1 MNPIPIPPGME
12 TRLFLLE
19 ADALSQLPEAIHSL
33 WGSQARPWLVA
44 DDNTWAAAGAR
55 VAEILRSAGLDGP
68 APFRFPGSPML
79 HADESN
85 VNLLLEAFP
94 ENVVPVAIGGG
105 TVNDLVKRAS
115 GVRHVSYCC
124 VPTAPS
130 VDGYTS
136 SGAALTVAGLKQ
148 TLPCPAPLAV
158 IADSGIL
165 RAAPSE
171 MFAAG
176 YADLMA
182 KIPAGADWIAA
193 DTLGIEAIDPAVW
206 ALVQTPLRDNLSDPA
221 DVRRV
226 FTGLAATGYAMQLYR
241 DSRPASGADHLV
253 SHIWE
258 MENLCCD
265 GKPVSHGFKV
275 AIGTVISTALYE
287 ALFSLSEQ
295 EARQLARPGLNRAE
309 REAEIDAL
317 LSVGSYGAAARTI
330 ALDKFRE
337 GRSLAERRE
346 LIYHNWEKL
355 RQRILH
361 QLYPLQELTAR
372 LAAARCPVKPA
383 DIRLGREQFLHGIR
397 TAQLIRKRYTVL
409 DLAYELGLMEELLK
423 RILPVMKFQAPK
435 KISGTT

>member
-1 MNPIPIPPGME
+1 MNPVPIPPGME

-19 ADALSQLPEAIHSL
+19 NDALNQLPEAIRSL
-33 WGSQARPWLVA
+33 WGNDARPWLVA
-44 DDNTWAAAGAR
+44 DGNTWRAAGAE
-55 VAEILRSAGLDGP
+55 VAKILKAAGMEGP
-68 APFRFPGSPML
+68 DPFLFPGTPML

-85 VNLLLEAFP
+85 VNLLLEQFP

-115 GVRHVSYCC
+115 GLRHVSYCC

-136 SGAALTVAGLKQ
+136 SGAALTASGLKQ

-158 IADSGIL
+158 VADSGIL
-165 RAAPSE
+165 RNAPPE

-182 KIPAGADWIAA
+182 KIPAGADWLAA

-206 ALVQTPLRDNLSDPA
+206 ELVQTPLRDNLSDPS

-226 FTGLAATGYAMQLYR
+226 FTGLAATGYAMQLYH

-275 AIGTVISTALYE
+275 AIGTVTSTALYE

-295 EARQLARPGLNRAE
+295 EARRLARPCLDRAG

-317 LSVGSYGAAARTI
+317 LSVGTYGAATRTI
-330 ALDKFRE
+330 ALAKFRE
-337 GRSLAERRE
+337 GRALAERRE
-346 LIYHNWEKL
+346 LIYRNWETL
-355 RQRILH
+355 RERILH
-361 QLYPLQELTAR
+361 QLYPLEELTRR
-372 LAAARCPVKPA
+372 LTAAGCPVKPA
-383 DIRLGREQFLHGIR
+383 DIQLGREQFLHGIR

-409 DLAYELGLMEELLK
+409 DLVYELGLLEELLQ
-423 RILPVMKFQAPK
+423 RILPVMNV
-435 KISGTT
+435 

>member
-1 MNPIPIPPGME
+1 MNPVPIPPGME

-19 ADALSQLPEAIHSL
+19 NDALNQLPEAIRSL
-33 WGSQARPWLVA
+33 WGNDARPWLVA
-44 DDNTWAAAGAR
+44 DGNTWRAAGAE
-55 VAEILRSAGLDGP
+55 VAKILKAAGMEGP
-68 APFRFPGSPML
+68 DPFLFPGTPML

-85 VNLLLEAFP
+85 VNLLLEQFP

-115 GVRHVSYCC
+115 GLRNVSYCC

-136 SGAALTVAGLKQ
+136 SGAALTASGLKQ

-158 IADSGIL
+158 VADSGIL
-165 RAAPSE
+165 RNAPPE

-182 KIPAGADWIAA
+182 KIPAGADWLAA

-206 ALVQTPLRDNLSDPA
+206 ELVQTPLRDNLSDPS

-258 MENLCCD
+258 MENLCCN

-275 AIGTVISTALYE
+275 AIGTVTSTALYE

-295 EARQLARPGLNRAE
+295 EARRLARPGLDRAG

-317 LSVGSYGAAARTI
+317 LSVGTYGAATRTI

-337 GRSLAERRE
+337 GDALAERRE
-346 LIYHNWEKL
+346 LIYRNWETL
-355 RQRILH
+355 RKRILH
-361 QLYPLQELTAR
+361 QLYPLEELTRR
-372 LAAARCPVKPA
+372 LTAAGCPVKPA
-383 DIRLGREQFLHGIR
+383 DIQLGREQFLHGIR

-409 DLAYELGLMEELLK
+409 DLVYELGLLEELLQ
-423 RILPVMKFQAPK
+423 RILPVMNV
-435 KISGTT
+435 

>member
-1 MNPIPIPPGME
+1 MNPVPIPPGME

-19 ADALSQLPEAIHSL
+19 NDALNQLPEAIRSL
-33 WGSQARPWLVA
+33 WGNDARPWLVA
-44 DDNTWAAAGAR
+44 DGNTWRAAGAE
-55 VAEILRSAGLDGP
+55 VAKILKAAGMEGP
-68 APFRFPGSPML
+68 DPFLFPGTPML

-85 VNLLLEAFP
+85 VNLLLEQFP

-115 GVRHVSYCC
+115 GLRHVSYCC

-136 SGAALTVAGLKQ
+136 SGAALTASGLKQ

-158 IADSGIL
+158 VADSGIL
-165 RAAPSE
+165 RNAPPE

-182 KIPAGADWIAA
+182 KIPAGADWLAA
-193 DTLGIEAIDPAVW
+193 DTLGIEAVDPAVW
-206 ALVQTPLRDNLSDPA
+206 ELVQTPLRDNLSDPS

-258 MENLCCD
+258 MENLCCN

-275 AIGTVISTALYE
+275 AIGTVTSTALYE

-295 EARQLARPGLNRAE
+295 EARRLARPGLDRAG

-317 LSVGSYGAAARTI
+317 LSVGTYGAATRTI
-330 ALDKFRE
+330 ALDTFRE
-337 GRSLAERRE
+337 GRALAERRE
-346 LIYHNWEKL
+346 LIYRNWETL
-355 RQRILH
+355 RKRILH
-361 QLYPLQELTAR
+361 QLYPLEELTRR
-372 LAAARCPVKPA
+372 LTTAGCPVKPA
-383 DIRLGREQFLHGIR
+383 DIQLGREQFLHGIR

-409 DLAYELGLMEELLK
+409 DLVYELGLLEELLR
-423 RILPVMKFQAPK
+423 RILPVMNV
-435 KISGTT
+435 

>member
-1 MNPIPIPPGME
+1 MNPVPIPPGME

-19 ADALSQLPEAIHSL
+19 NDALNQLPEAIRSL
-33 WGSQARPWLVA
+33 WGNDARPWLVA
-44 DDNTWAAAGAR
+44 DGNTWRAAGAE
-55 VAEILRSAGLDGP
+55 VAKILKAAGMEGP
-68 APFRFPGSPML
+68 DPFLFPGTPML

-85 VNLLLEAFP
+85 VNLLLEQFP

-115 GVRHVSYCC
+115 GLRHVSYCC

-136 SGAALTVAGLKQ
+136 SGAALTASGLKQ

-158 IADSGIL
+158 VADSGIL
-165 RAAPSE
+165 RNAPPE

-182 KIPAGADWIAA
+182 KIPAGADWLAA

-206 ALVQTPLRDNLSDPA
+206 ELVQTPLRDNLSDPS

-258 MENLCCD
+258 MENLCGN

-275 AIGTVISTALYE
+275 AIGTVTSTALYE

-295 EARQLARPGLNRAE
+295 EARRLARPGLDRAG

-317 LSVGSYGAAARTI
+317 LSVGTYGAATRTI
-330 ALDKFRE
+330 ALAKFRE
-337 GRSLAERRE
+337 GRALAERRE
-346 LIYHNWEKL
+346 LIYRNWETL
-355 RQRILH
+355 RKRILH
-361 QLYPLQELTAR
+361 QLYPLEELTRR
-372 LAAARCPVKPA
+372 LTAAGCPVKPA
-383 DIRLGREQFLHGIR
+383 DIQLGREQFLHGIR

-409 DLAYELGLMEELLK
+409 DLVYELGLLEELLQ
-423 RILPVMKFQAPK
+423 RILPVMNV
-435 KISGTT
+435 

>member
-1 MNPIPIPPGME
+1 MNPVPIPPGME

-19 ADALSQLPEAIHSL
+19 NDALNQLPEAIRSL
-33 WGSQARPWLVA
+33 WGNDARPWLVA
-44 DDNTWAAAGAR
+44 DGNTWRAAGAE
-55 VAEILRSAGLDGP
+55 VAKILKAAGMEGP
-68 APFRFPGSPML
+68 DPFLFPGTPML

-85 VNLLLEAFP
+85 VNLLLEQFP

-115 GVRHVSYCC
+115 GLRHVSYCC

-136 SGAALTVAGLKQ
+136 SGAALTASGLKQ

-158 IADSGIL
+158 VADSGIL
-165 RAAPSE
+165 RNAPPE

-182 KIPAGADWIAA
+182 KIPAGADWLAA

-206 ALVQTPLRDNLSDPA
+206 ELVQTPLRDNLSDPS

-258 MENLCCD
+258 MENLCCN

-275 AIGTVISTALYE
+275 AIGTVTSTALYE

-295 EARQLARPGLNRAE
+295 EARRLARPGLDRAG

-317 LSVGSYGAAARTI
+317 LSIGTYGAATRTI

-337 GRSLAERRE
+337 GRALAERRE
-346 LIYHNWEKL
+346 LIYRNWETL
-355 RQRILH
+355 RKRILH
-361 QLYPLQELTAR
+361 QLYPLEELTRR
-372 LAAARCPVKPA
+372 LTTAGCPVKPA
-383 DIRLGREQFLHGIR
+383 DIQLGREQFLHGIR

-409 DLAYELGLMEELLK
+409 DLVYELGLLEELLR
-423 RILPVMKFQAPK
+423 RILPVMNV
-435 KISGTT
+435 

>member
-1 MNPIPIPPGME
+1 MNPVPIPPGME

-19 ADALSQLPEAIHSL
+19 NDALNQLPEAIRSL
-33 WGSQARPWLVA
+33 WGNDARPWLVA
-44 DDNTWAAAGAR
+44 DDNTWRAAGAE
-55 VAEILRSAGLDGP
+55 VAKILKAAGMESPD
-68 APFRFPGSPML
+68 PFLFPGTPML
-79 HADESN
+79 HADEGN
-85 VNLLLEAFP
+85 VNLLLEQFP

-115 GVRHVSYCC
+115 GLRHVSYCC

-136 SGAALTVAGLKQ
+136 SGAALTASGLKQ

-158 IADSGIL
+158 VADSDIL
-165 RAAPSE
+165 RNAPPE

-182 KIPAGADWIAA
+182 KIPAGADWLAA

-206 ALVQTPLRDNLSDPA
+206 ELVQTPLRDNLSDPS

-258 MENLCCD
+258 MENLCCN

-275 AIGTVISTALYE
+275 AIGTVTSTALYE

-295 EARQLARPGLNRAE
+295 EARRLARPGLDRAG

-317 LSVGSYGAAARTI
+317 LSVGTYGAATRTI

-337 GRSLAERRE
+337 GDALAERRE
-346 LIYHNWEKL
+346 LIYRNWETL
-355 RQRILH
+355 RKRILH
-361 QLYPLQELTAR
+361 QLYPLEELTRR
-372 LAAARCPVKPA
+372 LTAAGCPVKPA
-383 DIRLGREQFLHGIR
+383 DIQLGREQFLHGIR

-409 DLAYELGLMEELLK
+409 DLVYELGLLEELLR
-423 RILPVMKFQAPK
+423 RILPVMNV
-435 KISGTT
+435 

>member
-1 MNPIPIPPGME
+1 MNPVPIPPGME

-19 ADALSQLPEAIHSL
+19 NDALNQLPEAIRSL
-33 WGSQARPWLVA
+33 WGNDARPWLVA
-44 DDNTWAAAGAR
+44 DGNTWRAAGAE
-55 VAEILRSAGLDGP
+55 VAKILKAAGMEGP
-68 APFRFPGSPML
+68 ESFLFPGTPML
-79 HADESN
+79 HADEGN
-85 VNLLLEAFP
+85 VNLLLEQFP

-115 GVRHVSYCC
+115 GLRHVSYCC

-136 SGAALTVAGLKQ
+136 SGAALTASGLKQ

-158 IADSGIL
+158 VADSGIL
-165 RAAPSE
+165 RNAPPE

-182 KIPAGADWIAA
+182 KIPAGADWLAA
-193 DTLGIEAIDPAVW
+193 DTLGIEAVDPAVW
-206 ALVQTPLRDNLSDPA
+206 ELVQTPLRDNLSDPS

-258 MENLCCD
+258 MENLCCN

-275 AIGTVISTALYE
+275 AIGTVTSTALYE

-295 EARQLARPGLNRAE
+295 EARRLARPGLDRAG

-317 LSVGSYGAAARTI
+317 LSVGTYGAATRTI

-337 GRSLAERRE
+337 GDALAERRE
-346 LIYHNWEKL
+346 LIYRNWETL
-355 RQRILH
+355 RKRILH
-361 QLYPLQELTAR
+361 QLYPLEELTRR
-372 LAAARCPVKPA
+372 LTAAGCPVKPA
-383 DIRLGREQFLHGIR
+383 DIQLGREQFLHGIR

-409 DLAYELGLMEELLK
+409 DLAYELGLLEELLQ
-423 RILPVMKFQAPK
+423 RILPVMNV
-435 KISGTT
+435 

>member
-19 ADALSQLPEAIHSL
+19 SDALNQLPEAIRSL
-33 WGSQARPWLVA
+33 WGEKARPWIVA
-44 DDNTWAAAGAR
+44 DDNTRRAAGAR
-55 VAEILRSAGLDGP
+55 AAEILKAAGMEGP
-68 APFRFPGSPML
+68 SPYCFPGTPVL

-85 VNLLLEAFP
+85 VNILLEAFP
-94 ENVVPVAIGGG
+94 ENVVPVAVGSG

-115 GVRHVSYCC
+115 GVRNVSYCC

-136 SGAALTVAGLKQ
+136 SGAALTAAGLKQ

-158 IADSGIL
+158 VADSGIL
-165 RAAPSE
+165 REAPPE

-193 DTLGIEAIDPAVW
+193 DILGIEAIDPAVW

-241 DSRPASGADHLV
+241 DSRPASGADHLI

-258 MENLCCD
+258 MEHLCCN
-265 GKPVSHGFKV
+265 GQPVSHGFKV
-275 AIGTVISTALYE
+275 AIGTVTATALYE

-295 EARQLARPGLNRAE
+295 EARRLARPGLDRAG

-317 LSVGSYGAAARTI
+317 LSVGTYGAATRTI

-337 GRSLAERRE
+337 GDALAERRE
-346 LIYHNWEKL
+346 LIYRNWETL
-355 RQRILH
+355 RQRILG
-361 QLYPLQELTAR
+361 QLFPFDELKARLTA
-372 LAAARCPVKPA
+372 AHCPVLPA
-383 DIRLGREQFLHGIR
+383 QINVGREQFLHGVR
-397 TAQLIRKRYTVL
+397 TAQLIRKRFTVL
-409 DLAYELGLMEELLK
+409 DLVYELGLMEELLP
-423 RILPVMKFQAPK
+423 RILPRLAL
-435 KISGTT
+435 

>member
-1 MNPIPIPPGME
+1 MNPVPIPPGME

-19 ADALSQLPEAIHSL
+19 NDALNQLPEAIRSL
-33 WGSQARPWLVA
+33 WGNDARPWLVA
-44 DDNTWAAAGAR
+44 DDNTWRAAGAE
-55 VAEILRSAGLDGP
+55 VAKILKAAGMEGP
-68 APFRFPGSPML
+68 DSFLFPGTPML
-79 HADESN
+79 HADEGN
-85 VNLLLEAFP
+85 VNLLLEQFP

-115 GVRHVSYCC
+115 GLRHVSYCC

-136 SGAALTVAGLKQ
+136 SGAALTASGLKQ

-158 IADSGIL
+158 VADSGIL
-165 RAAPSE
+165 RNAPPE

-182 KIPAGADWIAA
+182 KIPAGADWLAA
-193 DTLGIEAIDPAVW
+193 DTLGIEAIAPAVW
-206 ALVQTPLRDNLSDPA
+206 ELVQTPLRDNLSDPS

-241 DSRPASGADHLV
+241 DSRPASGANHLV

-258 MENLCCD
+258 MENLCCN

-275 AIGTVISTALYE
+275 AIGTVTSTALYE

-295 EARQLARPGLNRAE
+295 EARRLARPGLDRAG

-317 LSVGSYGAAARTI
+317 LSIGTYGAATRTI

-337 GRSLAERRE
+337 GRALAERRE
-346 LIYHNWEKL
+346 LIYRNWETL
-355 RQRILH
+355 RKRILH
-361 QLYPLQELTAR
+361 QLYPLEELTRR
-372 LAAARCPVKPA
+372 LTTAGCPVKPA
-383 DIRLGREQFLHGIR
+383 DIQLGREQFLHGIR

-409 DLAYELGLMEELLK
+409 DLVYELGLLEELLR
-423 RILPVMKFQAPK
+423 RILPVMNV
-435 KISGTT
+435 

>member
-1 MNPIPIPPGME
+1 MNPVPIPPGME

-19 ADALSQLPEAIHSL
+19 NDALNQLPEAIRSL
-33 WGSQARPWLVA
+33 WGNDARPWLVA
-44 DDNTWAAAGAR
+44 DGNTWRAAGAE
-55 VAEILRSAGLDGP
+55 VAKILKAAGMEGP
-68 APFRFPGSPML
+68 DPFLFPGTPML

-85 VNLLLEAFP
+85 VNLLLEQFP

-115 GVRHVSYCC
+115 GLRHVSYCC

-136 SGAALTVAGLKQ
+136 SGAALTASGLKQ

-158 IADSGIL
+158 VADSGIL
-165 RAAPSE
+165 RNAPPE

-182 KIPAGADWIAA
+182 KIPAGADWLAA

-206 ALVQTPLRDNLSDPA
+206 ELVQTPLRDNLSDPS

-226 FTGLAATGYAMQLYR
+226 FTGLAATGYAMQLYH

-275 AIGTVISTALYE
+275 AIGTVTSTALYE

-295 EARQLARPGLNRAE
+295 EARRLARPGLDRAG

-317 LSVGSYGAAARTI
+317 LSVGTYGAATRTI

-337 GRSLAERRE
+337 GEALAERRE
-346 LIYHNWEKL
+346 LIYRNWETL
-355 RQRILH
+355 RKRILH
-361 QLYPLQELTAR
+361 QLYPLEELTRR
-372 LAAARCPVKPA
+372 LTAAGCPVKPA
-383 DIRLGREQFLHGIR
+383 DIQLGREQFLHGIR

-409 DLAYELGLMEELLK
+409 DLVYELGLLEELLQ
-423 RILPVMKFQAPK
+423 RILPVMNV
-435 KISGTT
+435 